1 MSAVVTDD
9 VVIFEECVQ
18 DDQSMSQSLLIEI
31 IKTLEYGGQRF
42 VIRPGNLLQASAAN
56 ANEPIWAFAYELEI
70 GMH

>member
-1 MSAVVTDD
+1 MTSDNESGHCRATP
-9 VVIFEECVQ
+9 
-18 DDQSMSQSLLIEI
+18 SPQSLLIEI